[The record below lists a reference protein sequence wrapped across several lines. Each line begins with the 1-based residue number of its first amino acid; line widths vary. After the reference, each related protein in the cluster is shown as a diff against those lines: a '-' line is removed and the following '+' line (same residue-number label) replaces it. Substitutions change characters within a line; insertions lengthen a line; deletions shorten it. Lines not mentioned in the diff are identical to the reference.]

1 MVKTTFIIDDD
12 ETYIYA
18 LKRLISIKKLSE
30 SVLSF
35 KNGKL
40 AIDYFVETPL
50 ENITMPDV
58 ILLDVRMPI
67 MDGWGFLEA
76 FSALDFI
83 GKHKVEIYMVS
94 SSIDPRDLEKASNIA
109 LVKKYLFKPI
119 DFDDVKLIF
128 SKE

>member
-30 SVLSF
+30 SVSSF

-50 ENITMPDV
+50 EDITMPDV

>member
-40 AIDYFVETPL
+40 AINYFIETPL

-94 SSIDPRDLEKASNIA
+94 SSIDPRDLEKSSNIA

>member
-40 AIDYFVETPL
+40 AINYFIETPL